1 MKVIE
6 SHYAFQGRL
15 LKLRVDT
22 VEVSPGQR
30 FNMEIIEHSGAV
42 AMLPIDD
49 DGMIY
54 LVRQYRHAT
63 GGELLE
69 VPAGTLEVGEDPLE
83 CAGRELQEE
92 IGMRAAQLE
101 LLTEFFIAPGYT
113 TEFLRVYL
121 ATGLTPASLPGDADE
136 DITVERMPVAEAL
149 AMLKRGEFRDAKTQL
164 AMLWLAQRQQD
175 D

>member
-22 VEVSPGQR
+22 VEVSPEQR
-30 FNMEIIEHSGAV
+30 FNMEIIEHTGAV

-49 DGMIY
+49 DGMIH

-69 VPAGTLEVGEDPLE
+69 VPAGTLSTLLAGTARSLFRPTPHRCEPL
-83 CAGRELQEE
+83 
-92 IGMRAAQLE
+92 
-101 LLTEFFIAPGYT
+101 
-113 TEFLRVYL
+113 
-121 ATGLTPASLPGDADE
+121 
-136 DITVERMPVAEAL
+136 
-149 AMLKRGEFRDAKTQL
+149 
-164 AMLWLAQRQQD
+164 
-175 D
+175 